1 MAESENRKLYTV
13 SQLNQETALLLARH
27 FMTIWVEGEISNL
40 SMPASGHLYF
50 SLKDTNAQIRCA
62 LFKNQ
67 QRRMPFKPANGMHVL
82 AKAQVS
88 LYEPR
93 GDYQL
98 IVEQMEQAGDGAL
111 RLAFENLKRK
121 LAAEGLF
128 DEHQKKPIPSLP
140 KQIGIITSPSG
151 AAIRDILTVLKRRFT
166 GIPIII
172 YPAAVQGENAKYE
185 IAQAL
190 ALANQHNQCDV
201 LILARGGGSLE
212 DLWAFNEEI
221 VARAIYASDI
231 PVISGVGHETDITIA
246 DFAADFRAATPTAA
260 AEHATPDQLIWLA
273 AFRQLESR
281 LQQQFQRQIQRK
293 QQTLDWTNKRLQQ
306 QHPGQKLARNRLKI
320 QDLEGRLNRG
330 FRVLLERRRHTLSIQ
345 NHKLAQCNPALRLNQ
360 YGLTRQYL
368 HERLLAAMR
377 RRLDQAGQRLGNA
390 QQALNTVS
398 PLSTLS
404 RGYALAIH
412 QPSGTVI
419 RTSRQIST
427 GDRVLTKLGSGEFTS
442 IVQDIDN
449 E

>member
-13 SQLNQETALLLARH
+13 SHLNQETALLLARH

-50 SLKDTNAQIRCA
+50 SLKDANAQIRCA

-67 QRRMPFKPANGMHVL
+67 QRRLPFKPANGMQVL

-98 IVEQMEQAGDGAL
+98 IVEQLEQAGDGAL

-128 DEHQKKPIPSLP
+128 DEHQKKPIPAVP
-140 KQIGIITSPSG
+140 GQIGIITSPSG
-151 AAIRDILTVLKRRFT
+151 AAIRDILTELRRRFT
-166 GIPIII
+166 GIPVII

-190 ALANQHNQCDV
+190 ALANRHAECDV

-221 VARAIYASDI
+221 VARAIHASGI
-231 PVISGVGHETDITIA
+231 PVISGVGHETDVTIA

-260 AEHATPDQLIWLA
+260 AEHATPDQQIWLS
-273 AFRQLESR
+273 AFKQLENR

-293 QQTLDWTNKRLQQ
+293 QQTLDWTGKRLQQ
-306 QHPGQKLARNRLKI
+306 QHPGQKLARNRHRI
-320 QDLEGRLNRG
+320 VELESRLNRS
-330 FRVLLERRRHTLSIQ
+330 FKIVLEQRRHALSIQ
-345 NHKLAQCNPALRLNQ
+345 NHKLAQFSPALRLNQ
-360 YGLTRQYL
+360 YRLTRQYL
-368 HERLLAAMR
+368 SERLITAMA
-377 RRLDQAGQRLGNA
+377 RRLDRAGQRLANVS
-390 QQALNTVS
+390 QALNTVS

-412 QPSGTVI
+412 QPSGAVI
-419 RTSRQIST
+419 RTSRQINI
-427 GDRVLTKLGSGEFTS
+427 GDSVLTKLGRGQFTS
-442 IVQDIDN
+442 VVQDIEN